1 MPPPPPQVF
10 EATGTLTAT
19 TLRNASAPIA
29 EAVSFEAYQRM
40 QLPADE
46 VCACK
51 LGAARVA
58 RHTQT
63 PCCIAN
69 A

>member
-1 MPPPPPQVF
+1 MRTPCIPPLGGVHTLCPPPPPQVF

-46 VCACK
+46 VCAC
-51 LGAARVA
+51 
-58 RHTQT
+58 
-63 PCCIAN
+63 
-69 A
+69 